1 MSQPSTPTKQKIWI
15 FCRVR
20 DCYVLE
26 RAVRTESN
34 ELDPNGMDSDEEV
47 ESSRLETKAEV
58 MERLGGESR
67 APPPAPMKKKAASR
81 LSLRE
86 REEQK
91 RRSAEKKKEEEE
103 PQGALVYE
111 MGGLLSPL
119 TDEHYDAQDPRSA
132 MEQLFTDVEP
142 IGKGNFGEVYRGKYK
157 GDKGKWYAIK
167 KSLTTDSGKA
177 VKEVKGFQQ
186 IPPNKYITEYVSG
199 WLDRGLVYI
208 QTELCE
214 MSLLAYCRNGLEE
227 DEIWKV
233 LVQVV
238 LGLRHLHTS
247 GFCHNDL
254 KPDNILVKDTVI
266 KIADFGL
273 VSRVNEEWCAGDE
286 GDSRYLA
293 PEVFSQ
299 KVFTTAG
306 DVFAAGMSLLEITT
320 GLHMPPQG
328 DVRNI
333 LIGGRTPSRFF
344 HGRSIDL
351 REIIES
357 MIRRNPEA
365 RPSAW
370 ELLEHPIVKSYKD
383 SKDEVSGEHPWT
395 PATSTLSENYRLR
408 RKKSR
413 MPPPPSAD
421 ETPKRRVKVRQEED
435 KENEDR
441 LFMARVR
448 AKNGL
453 FAEEEHCES
462 EEDKYFIADIV

>member
-111 MGGLLSPL
+111 MGGKCESLRQLSPL
-119 TDEHYDAQDPRSA
+119 IDPHYDAQDPRSA
-132 MEQLFTDVEP
+132 MEQQFTNIET
-142 IGKGNFGEVYRGKYK
+142 IGKGNF
-157 GDKGKWYAIK
+157 
-167 KSLTTDSGKA
+167 
-177 VKEVKGFQQ
+177 
-186 IPPNKYITEYVSG
+186 
-199 WLDRGLVYI
+199 GLVYI
-208 QTELCE
+208 QTELCD

-227 DEIWKV
+227 DEIWKI
-233 LVQVV
+233 LVQIV

-333 LIGGRTPSRFF
+333 LIGGRIPDRFF
-344 HGRSIDL
+344 HGRSRDL

-357 MIRRNPEA
+357 MIRMNPEA

-370 ELLEHPIVKSYKD
+370 ELLEHPIVKKYKD
-383 SKDEVSGEHPWT
+383 PKDEVSGEHPWT

-462 EEDKYFIADIV
+462 EEGKYFIADIV

>member
-1 MSQPSTPTKQKIWI
+1 MSPPSTPTKQKIWI
-15 FCRVR
+15 FCGIRG
-20 DCYVLE
+20 CNVLG
-26 RAVRTESN
+26 RTDRGIQDSN
-34 ELDPNGMDSDEEV
+34 QVDSNEEV

-58 MERLGGESR
+58 MERLGRESR
-67 APPPAPMKKKAASR
+67 APPPAPTKKKAASR

-91 RRSAEKKKEEEE
+91 RRSAEKKKEEE

-111 MGGLLSPL
+111 MGGQLSPL

-132 MEQLFTDVEP
+132 MEQLFTDVET
-142 IGKGNFGEVYRGKYK
+142 IGKGNFGEVYKGKYK

-186 IPPNKYITEYVSG
+186 IPPNKYILEYVSG

-208 QTELCE
+208 QTELCD

-227 DEIWKV
+227 DEIWKI
-233 LVQVV
+233 LVQIV
-238 LGLRHLHTS
+238 LGLRHLHSS

-254 KPDNILVKDTVI
+254 KPDNILVIKGVI

-328 DVRNI
+328 DDRNI

-344 HGRSIDL
+344 NGRSLDL

-357 MIRRNPEA
+357 MIRKNPEA

-370 ELLEHPIVKSYKD
+370 ELLEHPIVKK
-383 SKDEVSGEHPWT
+383 KVEISGDHPVT
-395 PATSTLSENYRLR
+395 PATSREFNNYRQR
-408 RKKSR
+408 CKKSR
-413 MPPPPSAD
+413 MARTPPQFQY
-421 ETPKRRVKVRQEED
+421 ETPRRVRKVRQEEE
-435 KENEDR
+435 KENVDSKVCR
-441 LFMARVR
+441 LEMNWDFLR
-448 AKNGL
+448 L
-453 FAEEEHCES
+453 
-462 EEDKYFIADIV
+462 